1 MGILGIIVI
10 VAACWALSAD
20 RGRVRWSV
28 VAWGVGL
35 QAALA
40 LLILK
45 TPAGE
50 VFEAI
55 GLGFNKTMAYA
66 EEGSS
71 FVFGPLG
78 SSDGPVGVTIAF
90 QVLPLIIFI
99 ASLFAV
105 LYYIGLMQLVLKAM
119 AWAMQRTLG
128 VSGAEAL
135 NVAANVFMGQ
145 NEAPLTIRPYLDG
158 LTRSELMLLMTGG
171 MATVSGALMV
181 AYAQIGNVPVRHLL
195 TAVIITAPAAIALA
209 KILEP
214 ETATPA
220 TLGKLP
226 DSVEAPDRNVIEAAA
241 RGAGEG
247 LHLSLMVGAVL
258 VAFVGIIAL
267 LNGIVGGVREWSGL
281 LWLPPDVQTAL
292 GWLFS
297 PVAYLL
303 GVSWGDAAVVGK
315 LLGTRVALNEFI
327 AYVELGQIKDTL
339 DPRSFL
345 IVSYALCGFAN
356 IGSIGV
362 QVGGVGSLIPERRGE
377 MAELGMRAMFAATGA
392 NFMTAAVAGLLV

>member
-1 MGILGIIVI
+1 MGIVGIILI
-10 VAACWALSAD
+10 LAACYAFSAN
-20 RGRVRWSV
+20 RSRIRWSV
-28 VAWGVGL
+28 AAWGLGL
-35 QAALA
+35 QLVLA
-40 LLILK
+40 LLVLK
-45 TPAGE
+45 TPVGE
-50 VFEAI
+50 VFHVL
-55 GLGFNKTMAYA
+55 GQGFNQTMAYA
-66 EEGSS
+66 EVGSS
-71 FVFGPLG
+71 FVFGELG
-78 SSDGPVGVTIAF
+78 SSKGMLGVTIAF

-105 LYYIGLMQLVLKAM
+105 LYYLGLMQLILRGM

-135 NVAANVFMGQ
+135 NLAANVFMGQ
-145 NEAPLTIRPYLDG
+145 NEAPLTIRPYLEK

-195 TAVIITAPAAIALA
+195 TAVVITAPAAIALS

-214 ETATPA
+214 ETEQPE
-220 TLGKLP
+220 TLGVLP
-226 DSVEAPDRNVIEAAA
+226 DAVGAEDTNVIEAAA

-247 LHLSLMVGAVL
+247 LHLALMVGAVL
-258 VAFVGIIAL
+258 VAFVGLIAL
-267 LNGIVGGVREWSGL
+267 LNGIVGGVRELTGL
-281 LWLPPDVQTAL
+281 LWLPGDVQTAL

-297 PVAYLL
+297 PVAYAL
-303 GVSWGDAAVVGK
+303 GVNWADAGVVGK
-315 LLGTRVALNEFI
+315 LLGTRLVLNEFI

-362 QVGGVGSLIPERRGE
+362 QVGGVGSLIPSRRSE
-377 MAELGMRAMFAATGA
+377 MAELGMRAMFAATCA
-392 NFMTAAVAGLLV
+392 NFLTAALAGLLI

>member
-1 MGILGIIVI
+1 MGLLGIIVI
-10 VAACWALSAD
+10 LAAAVALSAQ
-20 RGRVRWSV
+20 RERIRWSV
-28 VAWGVGL
+28 VAWGLGL
-35 QAALA
+35 QLVLA
-40 LLILK
+40 LLVLK
-45 TPAGE
+45 TPVGE
-50 VFEAI
+50 GFAVV
-55 GLGFNKTMAYA
+55 GQGFNQTMAYA

-71 FVFGPLG
+71 FVFGELG
-78 SSDGPVGVTIAF
+78 SSTGPMGVTIAF

-105 LYYIGLMQLVLKAM
+105 LYYIGLMQWILRGL

-135 NVAANVFMGQ
+135 NLAANVFMGQ
-145 NEAPLTIRPYLDG
+145 NEAPLTIRPYLDR

-195 TAVIITAPAAIALA
+195 TAVVITAPAAIAIA

-214 ETATPA
+214 ETETPE
-220 TLGKLP
+220 TLGVLP
-226 DSVEAPDRNVIEAAA
+226 EASGSGDRNVIEAAA

-247 LHLSLMVGAVL
+247 LQLALMVGAVL
-258 VAFVGIIAL
+258 VAFVGLMAL
-267 LNGIVGGVREWSGL
+267 LNGMMGGVRELSGL
-281 LWLPPDVQTAL
+281 TWLPPDVQTAL
-292 GWLFS
+292 GWLFA
-297 PVAYLL
+297 PIAYIL
-303 GVSWGDAAVVGK
+303 GVSWNDAGAVGK

-327 AYVELGQIKDTL
+327 AYVELGQIKESL

-362 QVGGVGSLIPERRGE
+362 QVGGVGALIPERRGE
-377 MAELGMRAMFAATGA
+377 MAELGMRAMFAATCA
-392 NFMTAAVAGLLV
+392 NFLTAAVAGLLT